1 VGQGPLTLE
10 RTDASLQVA
19 FSTRANAQA
28 ARGAPLALTASVPLE
43 AGESVVSLSGG
54 PVSLAT
60 LGVDEGTATLV
71 AVDSATL
78 SAHGRLSLAATGET
92 LTFDGELAARGVSLD
107 DPRVARETLRGL
119 DLTGRARGVLD
130 DHGDLRVDDAELVM
144 GALRLIAH
152 GHLDQSADHLA
163 ASLAV
168 ELPSTACGELLSS
181 VPSALVPTLDG
192 AEMTGTFGARG
203 TIAFDTEKLD
213 DTTFDWKVDDRCS
226 MSTVPEEIAKDRFTR
241 PFEHTIYEP
250 DGTLEQET
258 TGPTTDNWTELARI
272 SPFMQVAVLTT
283 EDGAFYRHHGFNG
296 AAMRN
301 ALVADLK
308 AGKFARG
315 ASTITMQL
323 AKNLFLARDKTV
335 SRKLE
340 EVILADYLEGAF
352 TKEEMMELYLN
363 VIEFGPSV
371 YGITAAA
378 GRYFGRT
385 PSELNLAESLFLSS
399 ILPSPLHYAKL
410 ADQRELSASWMERL
424 HALMGI
430 AAKIG
435 TISDAELAEGLAER
449 VVFQQQGDPP
459 PAPRPPITGTHFE
472 AVHARSDGE
481 WKGTP

>member
-1 VGQGPLTLE
+1 
-10 RTDASLQVA
+10 
-19 FSTRANAQA
+19 
-28 ARGAPLALTASVPLE
+28 
-43 AGESVVSLSGG
+43 
-54 PVSLAT
+54 
-60 LGVDEGTATLV
+60 
-71 AVDSATL
+71 
-78 SAHGRLSLAATGET
+78 
-92 LTFDGELAARGVSLD
+92 
-107 DPRVARETLRGL
+107 
-119 DLTGRARGVLD
+119 
-130 DHGDLRVDDAELVM
+130 M
-144 GALRLIAH
+144 
-152 GHLDQSADHLA
+152 
-163 ASLAV
+163 
-168 ELPSTACGELLSS
+168 
-181 VPSALVPTLDG
+181 
-192 AEMTGTFGARG
+192 
-203 TIAFDTEKLD
+203 
-213 DTTFDWKVDDRCS
+213 
-226 MSTVPEEIAKDRFTR
+226 
-241 PFEHTIYEP
+241 
-250 DGTLEQET
+250 
-258 TGPTTDNWTELARI
+258 
-272 SPFMQVAVLTT
+272 SPFLQVAVLTT

-378 GRYFGRT
+378 GRYFGRM
-385 PSELNLAESLFLSS
+385 PSELNLAESLVLSS

-435 TISDAELAEGLAER
+435 TISDAELAQGLAER
-449 VVFQQQGDPP
+449 VVFQQQGEPP
-459 PAPRPPITGTHFE
+459 PSPRPPITGTHFE
-472 AVHARSDGE
+472 AVRARSDGE